1 GVQTCA
7 LPISKRKGIP
17 PAVAP
22 PSGFMSAGRRR
33 SRSFGGRCAFPRLF
47 IPRELTADESRRSA
61 SFGERGG
68 RRIRRI
74 GRGGCE
80 DAAAGSVRIWNGD
93 RRGKASPAGRGW
105 GRRFSP
111 GGNIHFL

>member
-1 GVQTCA
+1 
-7 LPISKRKGIP
+7 
-17 PAVAP
+17 
-22 PSGFMSAGRRR
+22 M
-33 SRSFGGRCAFPRLF
+33 
-47 IPRELTADESRRSA
+47 TADESRRSA